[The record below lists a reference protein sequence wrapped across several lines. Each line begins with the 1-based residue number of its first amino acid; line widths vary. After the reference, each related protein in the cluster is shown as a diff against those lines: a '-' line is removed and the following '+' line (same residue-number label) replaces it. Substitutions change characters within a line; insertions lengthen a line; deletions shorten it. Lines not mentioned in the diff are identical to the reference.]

1 MIEQDTIKLL
11 RECDA
16 GIKMGVQSIEDS
28 LKYTSN
34 GELKRTLEKNLAG
47 HIEIQEKL
55 QGLLNSY
62 HDSGKEP
69 PAMAKGMAWL
79 KTNFKLAAE
88 SSDDAV
94 ADFITDGCN
103 MGVKSLSGYLN
114 NYQAADEKS
123 KNIAKELIS
132 LEERLSVDV
141 RGYLSA
147 K

>member
-1 MIEQDTIKLL
+1 MIEKDTINLL

-28 LKYTSN
+28 LKYASN

-47 HIEIQEKL
+47 HVEIQEKL
-55 QGLLNSY
+55 QELLNSY

-114 NYQAADEKS
+114 NYKAADEKS
-123 KNIAKELIS
+123 KNIAKELIC
-132 LEERLSVDV
+132 LEERLSVDM

>member
-1 MIEQDTIKLL
+1 MIEKDTIKLL

-47 HIEIQEKL
+47 HVEIQEKL

-79 KTNFKLAAE
+79 KTNFKLAA
-88 SSDDAV
+88 
-94 ADFITDGCN
+94 DFITDGCN

-114 NYQAADEKS
+114 NYKAADEKS
-123 KNIAKELIS
+123 KNIAKELIC
-132 LEERLSVDV
+132 LEERLSVDM

>member
-1 MIEQDTIKLL
+1 MIEKDTIKLL

-47 HIEIQEKL
+47 HVEIQEKL

-88 SSDDAV
+88 SSPCLD
-94 ADFITDGCN
+94 ISTIIRRQ
-103 MGVKSLSGYLN
+103 MRSPRTLPRSLYVLRN
-114 NYQAADEKS
+114 AF
-123 KNIAKELIS
+123 L
-132 LEERLSVDV
+132 
-141 RGYLSA
+141 
-147 K
+147 

>member
-1 MIEQDTIKLL
+1 MIEKDTIKLL

-47 HIEIQEKL
+47 HVEIQEKL

-103 MGVKSLSGYLN
+103 PCLVISTIISRQTRSPRTLPRSLYVLRN
-114 NYQAADEKS
+114 AF
-123 KNIAKELIS
+123 L
-132 LEERLSVDV
+132 
-141 RGYLSA
+141 
-147 K
+147 

>member
-1 MIEQDTIKLL
+1 MIEKDTIKLL

-47 HIEIQEKL
+47 H
-55 QGLLNSY
+55 LNSY

-114 NYQAADEKS
+114 NYKAADEKS
-123 KNIAKELIS
+123 KNIAKELIC
-132 LEERLSVDV
+132 LEERLSVDM

>member
-1 MIEQDTIKLL
+1 MIEKDTIKLL

-47 HIEIQEKL
+47 HVEIQEKL

-88 SSDDAV
+88 SSDEAV

-103 MGVKSLSGYLN
+103 MGVKSLS
-114 NYQAADEKS
+114 AADEKS
-123 KNIAKELIS
+123 KNIAKELIC
-132 LEERLSVDV
+132 LEERLSVDM

>member
-1 MIEQDTIKLL
+1 MIHSDTIELL
-11 RECDA
+11 KECNA
-16 GIKMGVQSIEDS
+16 GIKMGVTSIEEVYKKVSDDEFQK
-28 LKYTSN
+28 LLAKCLDEHK
-34 GELKRTLEKNLAG
+34 ELGSKTHK
-47 HIEIQEKL
+47 
-55 QGLLNSY
+55 LLNEY

-123 KNIAKELIS
+123 KNIAKELIC
-132 LEERLSVDV
+132 LEERLSVDM

>member
-1 MIEQDTIKLL
+1 MIEKDTIKLL

-47 HIEIQEKL
+47 HVEIQEKL

-94 ADFITDGCN
+94 ADFITA
-103 MGVKSLSGYLN
+103 VIW
-114 NYQAADEKS
+114 A
-123 KNIAKELIS
+123 
-132 LEERLSVDV
+132 
-141 RGYLSA
+141 
-147 K
+147 

>member
-1 MIEQDTIKLL
+1 MIEKDTIKLL

-47 HIEIQEKL
+47 HVEIQEKL

-79 KTNFKLAAE
+79 KTNFKLAA
-88 SSDDAV
+88 
-94 ADFITDGCN
+94 DFITDGCN

-123 KNIAKELIS
+123 KNIAKELIC
-132 LEERLSVDV
+132 LEERLSVDM

>member
-34 GELKRTLEKNLAG
+34 GELKRTL
-47 HIEIQEKL
+47 I
-55 QGLLNSY
+55 
-62 HDSGKEP
+62 
-69 PAMAKGMAWL
+69 
-79 KTNFKLAAE
+79 
-88 SSDDAV
+88 
-94 ADFITDGCN
+94 C
-103 MGVKSLSGYLN
+103 
-114 NYQAADEKS
+114 
-123 KNIAKELIS
+123 
-132 LEERLSVDV
+132 LEERLSVDM